1 MKRFLLPI
9 LAALALPTAVTAEVT
24 YLECNLDGYLGD
36 IEITL
41 NESKRKVTYLYGSG
55 PAFTYTALFTK
66 DKILFGGVRD
76 ITIDRTTG
84 NIFLHSTDESS
95 PIASKGKC
103 KKVNKTKNLF

>member
-1 MKRFLLPI
+1 MKLLLFPL
-9 LAALALPTAVTAEVT
+9 LAALALPTTVTAEVT

-41 NESKRKVTYLYGSG
+41 NEREREVTYLYGSG

-84 NIFLHSTDESS
+84 NIFLHKTDESS
-95 PIASKGKC
+95 PIEYSL
-103 KKVNKTKNLF
+103 TRR